1 MLKPVRRLVT
11 TRDENGRSKLLVEG
25 PAKAAVSHPAW
36 PGMGATMLWTTDQ
49 VPADP
54 SGDVD
59 ATDRPFHAMPHAGGV
74 NFVVAQF
81 PPEAE
86 YRAMSPEE
94 QRAARN
100 VDDFLAHSD
109 LSPEDVMIGMH
120 VTDTID
126 YDIILSGQLTLIL
139 DSGEYV
145 LRPGDAVVMRGDR
158 HAWRN
163 DGSEPALMAAATVST
178 EPGPAARRLEANKAL
193 VRRFFALCESEEFA
207 AAGALVADDVVWWNA
222 GFGEM
227 TKQGY
232 AGLAVGSEAH
242 IEGGRYAFTI
252 RALTAEEDRVSA
264 VVDGHA
270 RRKTG
275 VDYNNNYHFL
285 FTIADGTITA
295 IREYHDTRY
304 AAGVW
309 SDFGTMPGSAG

>member
-1 MLKPVRRLVT
+1 MLKPIRRLVT
-11 TRDENGRSKLLVEG
+11 TRDAQGRSKLLVEG
-25 PAKAAVSHPAW
+25 PAQAAISHPAW

-59 ATDRPFHAMPHAGGV
+59 ATDRPFHAMPHPGGV

-86 YRAMSPEE
+86 YRAMSPAE
-94 QRAARN
+94 QNAARN
-100 VDDFLAHSD
+100 IDGFLEHGD
-109 LSPEDVMIGMH
+109 LSQEDVMIGMH

-126 YDIILSGQLTLIL
+126 HDIILSGQLTLIL

-145 LRPGDAVVMRGDR
+145 LHPGDAVIMRGDR

-163 DGSEPALMAAATVST
+163 DGDEPALMAAATVST
-178 EPGPAARRLEANKAL
+178 EPSARLAANKAL
-193 VRRFFALCESEEFA
+193 VRRFFALCQSDGFA
-207 AAGALVADDVVWWNA
+207 AAGALVADDVSWWNA

-232 AGLAVGSEAH
+232 AALAEGSEGH
-242 IEGGRYAFTI
+242 IEGGRYRFTI
-252 RALTAEEDRVSA
+252 HALTAEEDRVSA

-275 VDYNNNYHFL
+275 QVYANNYHFL
-285 FTIADGTITA
+285 FTITDGVITE
-295 IREYHDTRY
+295 IREYHDTHY
-304 AAGVW
+304 AAGIW
-309 SDFGTMPGSAG
+309 SDFSTMPGSAG

>member
-11 TRDENGRSKLLVEG
+11 TRDDKGRSKLLVEG
-25 PAKAAVSHPAW
+25 QAKASVSHPAW

-49 VPADP
+49 VPADKR
-54 SGDVD
+54 GDID
-59 ATDRPFHAMPHAGGV
+59 ATVREFHAMPKPGGV

-86 YRAMSPEE
+86 YRTMPPAE
-94 QRAARN
+94 QKAARN
-100 VDDFLAHSD
+100 VDDFLAGHDMSH
-109 LSPEDVMIGMH
+109 EDVMIGMH
-120 VTDTID
+120 ATETID

-145 LRPGDAVVMRGDR
+145 LGPGDAVIMRGDR

-163 DGSEPALMAAATVST
+163 DGSEPAMMAAATVST
-178 EPGPAARRLEANKAL
+178 EPSAQLAANKAL
-193 VRRFFALCESEEFA
+193 VRRFFALCESDGFA
-207 AAGALVADDVVWWNA
+207 AAGALVADDVIWWNA

-232 AGLAVGSEAH
+232 AALAVGSEAH
-242 IEGGRYAFTI
+242 VEGGRYRFTI
-252 RALTAEEDRVSA
+252 RSLTAEEDRVSA

-275 VDYNNNYHFL
+275 QVYANNYHFL
-285 FTIADGTITA
+285 FTIRDGVIA
-295 IREYHDTRY
+295 AVREYHDTGY
-304 AAGVW
+304 AAGIW
-309 SDFGTMPGSAG
+309 SDLNAMPGSAG